1 MTAGFSLRKIK
12 TTVTLGQRL
21 KRARKKM
28 KAELVDVEL
37 QTKIRSKYIEALE
50 NDDYINL
57 PADAY
62 TKGFVIRY
70 AKFLNL
76 NEQKALNDYYKQK
89 SKFHHNKEDI
99 INPNKSFREVRY
111 IITPKLFAPLAL
123 GLLVIGLFT
132 YLAFQ
137 ISGFAAAPDLEIS
150 SPTNNSIVDNEDIE
164 IRGTTSL
171 QANVYVNEQKIQVTS
186 EGSFYAD
193 YKMLPGINVIQIK
206 SVNKANKEKTITYTL
221 EYKSKS
227 AKAKSVEEYNE

>member
-12 TTVTLGQRL
+12 TTITLGQRL
-21 KRARKKM
+21 KRARKKL
-28 KAELVDVEL
+28 KIELVDVEL
-37 QTKIRSKYIEALE
+37 RTKIRSKYIEALE

-70 AKFLNL
+70 AKFLDL

-89 SKFHHNKEDI
+89 SKFHQSKDDI
-99 INPNKSFREVRY
+99 INPNNSYREVKY

-123 GLLVIGLFT
+123 GLLVVGLFS

-137 ISGFAAAPDLEIS
+137 ISGFAAAPDLEILF
-150 SPTNNSIVDNEDIE
+150 PANNSIVDNEDIE
-164 IRGTTSL
+164 IRGTTSQ
-171 QANVYVNEQKIQVTS
+171 QANVYINEQKIQVTS

-206 SVNKANKEKTITYTL
+206 SVNKASKEKTITYTL

-227 AKAKSVEEYNE
+227 AKVKESKNYKE